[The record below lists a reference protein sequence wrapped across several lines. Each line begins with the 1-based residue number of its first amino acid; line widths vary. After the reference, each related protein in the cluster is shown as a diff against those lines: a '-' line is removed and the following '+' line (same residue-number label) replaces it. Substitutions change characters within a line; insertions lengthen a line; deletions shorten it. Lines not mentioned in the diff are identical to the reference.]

1 MKASIYNQT
10 GQATGTVELNPA
22 LFESRKISPAAIHQ
36 IVVAQLANARNVVA
50 STKTRAEVRGGGKK
64 PWKQKGTGRARHGSI
79 RSPLWRGGGVTFGP
93 TSDRN
98 FFRKVNRKT
107 KRMGLLTVLT
117 EKAAEGKVIVL
128 EDLGVSGKTKEL
140 DQKLS
145 TLRGLAGGSKLL
157 LVIPA
162 KDEGALRASRN
173 LHNTRLSLAN
183 NLNILDLLWADGMV
197 IVKAALPIL
206 EKTYS
211 AKQEVAAK

>member
-1 MKASIYNQT
+1 
-10 GQATGTVELNPA
+10 
-22 LFESRKISPAAIHQ
+22 
-36 IVVAQLANARNVVA
+36 VA

>member
-1 MKASIYNQT
+1 MPEAAVYNQNGEKI
-10 GQATGTVELNPA
+10 GQQKLAATVVDA
-22 LFESRKISPAAIHQ
+22 KIVPHLIHEA
-36 IVVAQLANARNVVA
+36 VVSMRSNARRSTA
-50 STKTRAEVRGGGKK
+50 HTKTRGEVRGGGKK

-162 KDEGALRASRN
+162 KDEGALRA
-173 LHNTRLSLAN
+173 
-183 NLNILDLLWADGMV
+183 
-197 IVKAALPIL
+197 
-206 EKTYS
+206 
-211 AKQEVAAK
+211 

>member
-50 STKTRAEVRGGGKK
+50 STKTRAE
-64 PWKQKGTGRARHGSI
+64 GR
-79 RSPLWRGGGVTFGP
+79 GGVTFGP